1 MSKKLRELETKRD
14 ALDNEIATLTNQGN
28 EIVAKADAT
37 DDEQTEFRSIG
48 GKLTELR
55 EQRVTFSGLIVAER
69 DASGAKLDE
78 LQNRNPGLPAMDAET
93 RERVELRGKFSL
105 TRAFQAAVA
114 GRGFTGP
121 EAELQA
127 AGGFE
132 GAQIPLE
139 VFEPMPRADT
149 EIRAVSE
156 APGTT
161 GINLMPIQPFVF
173 SESVAP
179 KLMIDMPQV
188 ESGSFAHGT
197 ISQAVTADAVAKSAL
212 VPQTA
217 AVITVQTT
225 TPHRIGASVGFA
237 AEDIA
242 AVGQDNF
249 ESILRQNTS
258 MSLSDQLDDMML
270 NGDIVTE
277 ANELEGIFKRLTDPV
292 VPAATAET
300 WERFVAIQATGIEGL
315 WASMLSHIG
324 MLVGPETYR
333 LMASTV
339 RSGNAADQTALEH
352 LTRVG
357 VAGMGVWTNKRMPA
371 KDSHVQQ
378 GILCRK
384 GRPGLRTA
392 VCPTWGYLGID
403 DIYTGSRKG
412 ERYLTLSVLVGDVIV
427 VQSDAYKQV
436 AFRVS
441 V

>member
-1 MSKKLRELETKRD
+1 
-14 ALDNEIATLTNQGN
+14 
-28 EIVAKADAT
+28 
-37 DDEQTEFRSIG
+37 
-48 GKLTELR
+48 
-55 EQRVTFSGLIVAER
+55 
-69 DASGAKLDE
+69 
-78 LQNRNPGLPAMDAET
+78 
-93 RERVELRGKFSL
+93 
-105 TRAFQAAVA
+105 
-114 GRGFTGP
+114 
-121 EAELQA
+121 
-127 AGGFE
+127 
-132 GAQIPLE
+132 
-139 VFEPMPRADT
+139 MPRADAET
-149 EIRAVSE
+149 RAVSE

-188 ESGSFAHGT
+188 ASGSFAHGT

-249 ESILRQNTS
+249 ESILRQNCS

-292 VPAATAET
+292 APAATAET
-300 WERFVAIQATGIEGL
+300 WERFIAIQATGIEGL

-427 VQSDAYKQV
+427 VQGDAYKQV